1 MANKMT
7 KRDWFNKIIA
17 MATANGETEM
27 VEFAKHEIELL
38 DNKKSNGKAKANETL
53 DKSLDLVYNA
63 LAEIGSPC
71 TATELIAK
79 SDLSPIAND
88 LGVVTTQK
96 VSSYLN
102 KLVDNGKV
110 SKATDKKKTYFTIV
124 ED

>member
-1 MANKMT
+1 MEKKMT
-7 KRDWFNKIIA
+7 KRDYFNKIMSV
-17 MATANGETEM
+17 MANDNEI
-27 VEFAKHEIELL
+27 VEFCKHEIELL
-38 DNKKSNGKAKANETL
+38 DKKKTNGKAKVNETL
-53 DKSLDLVYNA
+53 DKSLDLVFNA
-63 LAEIGSPC
+63 LAEIGTPC

-102 KLVDNGKV
+102 KLVDSGKV
-110 SKATDKKKTYFTIV
+110 NKVTDKKKTYFTIV

>member
-1 MANKMT
+1 MGKKT
-7 KRDWFNKIIA
+7 TERDKFNKIMTA
-17 MATANGETEM
+17 MANDNEI
-27 VEFAKHEIELL
+27 VEFCKHKIELL
-38 DNKKSNGKAKANETL
+38 DKKKTNGKAKVNETL

-102 KLVDNGKV
+102 KLVDSGKV

-124 ED
+124 EE

>member
-1 MANKMT
+1 MEKKMT
-7 KRDWFNKIIA
+7 KRDYFNKIMSV
-17 MATANGETEM
+17 MANDNEI
-27 VEFAKHEIELL
+27 VEFCKHEIELL
-38 DNKKSNGKAKANETL
+38 DKKKTNGKAKVNETL

-79 SDLSPIAND
+79 SDLSAIAND

-102 KLVDNGKV
+102 KLVDSGKV
-110 SKATDKKKTYFTIV
+110 NKVTDKKKTYFSIV

>member
-1 MANKMT
+1 MEKKMT
-7 KRDWFNKIIA
+7 KRDYFNKIMTV
-17 MATANGETEM
+17 MANDNEI
-27 VEFAKHEIELL
+27 VEFCKHEIELL
-38 DNKKSNGKAKANETL
+38 DKKKTNGKAKVNETL

-88 LGVVTTQK
+88 LGVVTPQK

-102 KLVDNGKV
+102 KLVDSGKV

-124 ED
+124 EE

>member
-1 MANKMT
+1 MEKKMT
-7 KRDWFNKIIA
+7 KRDYFNKIMSV
-17 MATANGETEM
+17 MANDTEI
-27 VEFAKHEIELL
+27 VEFCKHEIELL
-38 DNKKSNGKAKANETL
+38 DKKKTNGKAKVNETL

-79 SDLSPIAND
+79 SDLSAIAND

-102 KLVDNGKV
+102 KLVDSGKV
-110 SKATDKKKTYFTIV
+110 NKVTDKKKTYFSIV

>member
-1 MANKMT
+1 MEKKMT
-7 KRDWFNKIIA
+7 KRDYFNKIMSV
-17 MATANGETEM
+17 MANDNEI
-27 VEFAKHEIELL
+27 VEFCKHEIELL
-38 DNKKSNGKAKANETL
+38 DKKKTNGKVKVNETL

-102 KLVDNGKV
+102 KLVDSGKV